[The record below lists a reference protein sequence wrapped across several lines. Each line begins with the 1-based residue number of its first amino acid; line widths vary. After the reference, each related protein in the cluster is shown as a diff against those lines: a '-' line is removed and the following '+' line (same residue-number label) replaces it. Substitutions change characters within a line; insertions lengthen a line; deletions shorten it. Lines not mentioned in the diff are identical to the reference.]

1 MKGLTAIP
9 AQHPAHYMR
18 RTANVHAPA
27 SILPHMHP
35 IAPRSALSDLAHTML
50 TALPPF
56 TSPPCRR
63 TPPLYDAPR
72 S

>member
-27 SILPHMHP
+27 SLLPHIHP
-35 IAPRSALSDLAHTML
+35 IASRSALSDLAHTML

-56 TSPPCRR
+56 HLAPLPPHPA
-63 TPPLYDAPR
+63 TL
-72 S
+72 